1 MKKWD
6 SVNETNYKD
15 IQGFFYLDPM
25 DWKTVEFM
33 PGNTMNEV
41 LQNFKNDKT
50 MKISNWFLMKK
61 NFGQWFKFLFK

>member
-1 MKKWD
+1 
-6 SVNETNYKD
+6 
-15 IQGFFYLDPM
+15 
-25 DWKTVEFM
+25 M
-33 PGNTMNEV
+33 PGNTMDEV